1 MTIVKTHARRGRP
14 PNAQRE
20 HGDTREL
27 LLRCGMEIFAEQG
40 FAATGIDAVLK
51 RVSVPKGSFY
61 HYFDSKEAFGQAV
74 LQRYADYFG
83 CKLDRWLLDET
94 ELPLRRIRHFVDDA
108 KEGMKKHE
116 FRRGCL
122 VGNLGQEVIV
132 LPESFRNEL
141 ENILLDW
148 QRRLADC
155 LRQAASQRQICL
167 SSNCDDLSAYFWI
180 GWEGAVMRA
189 RLVRDAAPLEV
200 FAAGFLAGIT
210 R

>member
-1 MTIVKTHARRGRP
+1 MTEAKKSDQTRQRILDTGRSLVL
-14 PNAQRE
+14 R
-20 HGDTREL
+20 HGFSGVGLSRILSES
-27 LLRCGMEIFAEQG
+27 G
-40 FAATGIDAVLK
+40 
-51 RVSVPKGSFY
+51 VPKGSFY

-83 CKLDRWLLDET
+83 RKLDRWLLDET

-122 VGNLGQEVIV
+122 VGNLGQEVLV

-189 RLVRDAAPLEV
+189 RLIRDAAPLEV